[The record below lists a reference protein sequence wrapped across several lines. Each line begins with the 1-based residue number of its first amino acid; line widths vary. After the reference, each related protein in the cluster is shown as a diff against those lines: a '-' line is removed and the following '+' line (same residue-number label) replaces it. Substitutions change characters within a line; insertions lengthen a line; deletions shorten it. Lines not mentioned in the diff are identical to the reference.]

1 MNTTIERQKAI
12 LGTLAINPSAYIE
25 VAEIV
30 QPYMFQDGVLQ
41 NIAHVIWDYSRD
53 GKPYDTATLEK
64 AARADQVQALID
76 QATGRD
82 VLAEHA
88 EAVRNAYYAEQHTK
102 FQNEMS
108 AAILEGADYFRAKAE
123 YQTKVEAMLLDNRIK
138 STKAERIKAAHE
150 AVIRAINDP
159 NSISGIAT
167 PYQHL
172 NNFTAGWQK
181 GDYTIVGARPG
192 MGKTTFLC
200 EQALAAVQNGEPCAI
215 FSMGDLTSEQ
225 MYMKLA
231 CLMAG
236 LAMKRV
242 RTGNI
247 DEDEARLFY
256 DQLEMLYDYPIEVI
270 DLKDCD
276 NRIGAITD
284 RIRIGVEKYGWQMVI
299 IDYVQQLRP
308 NTASLTGNQA
318 YEQISQ
324 QIQKVTKSNGI
335 TTLAASQLNRA
346 VESRGGSKR
355 PSMADL
361 RSSGAFEQDADNILF
376 LYRPGYY
383 GIEEDEEGCSIKYR
397 TEVIFEKY
405 RIAGDEIPATFN
417 LEWKKQR
424 LIEEKDGYNSDSHPM
439 PSTEEVGP
447 EVYSNVISKK
457 ANTDEDVPF

>member
-30 QPYMFQDGVLQ
+30 QPYMFQEGVLQ
-41 NIAHVIWDYSRD
+41 NIAQVIWNYSRE
-53 GKPYDTATLEK
+53 GKPYDSATLEQT
-64 AARADQVQALID
+64 ARAEQVQVLID
-76 QATGRD
+76 QATGRNM
-82 VLAEHA
+82 LAEHA
-88 EAVRNAYYAEQHTK
+88 EAVRNAYYADQHTK

-108 AAILEGADYFRAKAE
+108 AAMLEGADYFTAKSE
-123 YQTKVEAMLLDNRIK
+123 YQTKVEAMLLGTGIK
-138 STKAERIKAAHE
+138 SSKAERLKAAHE
-150 AVIRAINDP
+150 AVARAINDP

-172 NNFTAGWQK
+172 NEFTAGWQK

-200 EQALAAVQNGEPCAI
+200 EQALAAVQNGEPCAF

-225 MYMKLA
+225 MYTKLA

-236 LAMKRV
+236 LAMKQV
-242 RTGNI
+242 RTGNVTP
-247 DEDEARLFY
+247 EQAALFY
-256 DQLEMLYDYPIEVI
+256 QQIELLYDYPIEVI

-284 RIRIGVEKYGWQMVI
+284 RIRIGVEKHGWQMVI

-324 QIQKVTKSNGI
+324 QIQKATKANGI

-355 PSMADL
+355 PTMADL

-383 GIEEDEEGCSIKYR
+383 GIDEDEEGRSIKYR

-405 RIAGDEIPATFN
+405 RIAGDEVPATFN
-417 LEWKKQR
+417 LEWRYQR
-424 LIEEKDGYNSDSHPM
+424 LVQEEEDYQTAP
-439 PSTEEVGP
+439 PSPNCSFAPVHHSTMVT
-447 EVYSNVISKK
+447 SK
-457 ANTDEDVPF
+457 ADTDDDLPF

>member
-25 VAEIV
+25 VAEII
-30 QPYMFQDGVLQ
+30 QPYMFQEGIIQ
-41 NIAHVIWDYSRD
+41 NIAQVIWEYNRD
-53 GKPYDTATLEK
+53 GKPYDTATLEQ
-64 AARADQVQALID
+64 AARADQVQVLID

-88 EAVRNAYYAEQHTK
+88 EAVRNSYYAEQHTK

-108 AAILEGADYFRAKAE
+108 AAMLEGADYFTAKAE
-123 YQTKVEAMLLDNRIK
+123 YQTKVETMLLGTGIK
-138 STKAERIKAAHE
+138 SSKAERIKAAHE
-150 AVIRAINDP
+150 AVVRAINDP

-172 NNFTAGWQK
+172 NEFTAGWQK

-200 EQALAAVQNGEPCAI
+200 EQALAAVQNGEPCAF

-236 LAMKRV
+236 LAMKQV
-242 RTGNI
+242 RTGNVTP
-247 DEDEARLFY
+247 EQAGLFY
-256 DQLEMLYDYPIEVI
+256 KQLELLYDYPIEVI

-284 RIRIGVEKYGWQMVI
+284 RIRIGVEKHGWQMVI

-324 QIQKVTKSNGI
+324 QIQKTTKANGI

-355 PSMADL
+355 PTMADL

-383 GIEEDEEGCSIKYR
+383 GIHEDDEGLSIKYR

-405 RIAGDEIPATFN
+405 RIAGDEVPATFN
-417 LEWKKQR
+417 LEWRNQR
-424 LIEEKDGYNSDSHPM
+424 LVQEMDNHQPA
-439 PSTEEVGP
+439 STENGNFAP
-447 EVYSNVISKK
+447 MNNNLIPKK